1 LGYGTGVLKAHL
13 KKSILCILG
22 DPRDKNMTKPSS
34 KIRRDCCPLT
44 HVVGSGCM
52 RSLATNSYLS
62 TSLLYSPRMVNDV

>member
-1 LGYGTGVLKAHL
+1 MGYGTGVLKAHL

-44 HVVGSGCM
+44 LVRRKRLHALSRHQFLLIDFTVVLTKDGE
-52 RSLATNSYLS
+52 
-62 TSLLYSPRMVNDV
+62 